1 MTSTNDGPD
10 EVLAW
15 MGLADLVTGDQE
27 TVLVPTAAHQ
37 ARAAELGHR
46 VKAAR
51 VKAGLPAT
59 EVAQV
64 VGLTKDKLSKIES
77 GRRRVAPVEMPALAS
92 ALGVSVAYLRG
103 VEYQVPRTLA
113 LAHRV
118 MNAAEAGDSTARA
131 SGEPIITASAPH
143 AIALA
148 ISPLRPTEPSA
159 ITWT

>member
-77 GRRRVAPVEMPALAS
+77 GRRRVAPGNPCS
-92 ALGVSVAYLRG
+92 SRDGYT
-103 VEYQVPRTLA
+103 YP
-113 LAHRV
+113 
-118 MNAAEAGDSTARA
+118 
-131 SGEPIITASAPH
+131 
-143 AIALA
+143 
-148 ISPLRPTEPSA
+148 PSS
-159 ITWT
+159 